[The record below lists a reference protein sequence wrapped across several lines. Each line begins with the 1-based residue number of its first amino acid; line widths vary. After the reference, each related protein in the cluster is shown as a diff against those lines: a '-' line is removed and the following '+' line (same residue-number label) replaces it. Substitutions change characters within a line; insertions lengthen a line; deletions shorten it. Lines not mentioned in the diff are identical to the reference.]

1 MLCTEKVKARCIYLS
16 CFHLNSKNAIRSRSV
31 TSRPFMYGILN
42 DGATNEPTN
51 RGNKLVICLFKWL
64 RLCFMRLF
72 EYHNNYSKFNAK
84 HLYTN
89 YHFSLLPFHLSIL
102 SIYNQRPLLS
112 LPQASH
118 IQTGPINSHFLPF
131 FQKKKEKNQIN
142 SLFKFESNTGVT
154 GLISQSVKYGAR
166 EKVRITITEADI
178 MEDPMLQ
185 VQGICGIQ

>member
-1 MLCTEKVKARCIYLS
+1 MHRKSKGPLYLPLLLS
-16 CFHLNSKNAIRSRSV
+16 LDSEFKECNQEQGSV

-102 SIYNQRPLLS
+102 SIYNQRPLPS
-112 LPQASH
+112 LPQTSH

-131 FQKKKEKNQIN
+131 FQKKKKK
-142 SLFKFESNTGVT
+142 LDKFPFQVRVEYRRDRPDKLVSEVR
-154 GLISQSVKYGAR
+154 SQGKGANYNY
-166 EKVRITITEADI
+166 
-178 MEDPMLQ
+178 
-185 VQGICGIQ
+185 